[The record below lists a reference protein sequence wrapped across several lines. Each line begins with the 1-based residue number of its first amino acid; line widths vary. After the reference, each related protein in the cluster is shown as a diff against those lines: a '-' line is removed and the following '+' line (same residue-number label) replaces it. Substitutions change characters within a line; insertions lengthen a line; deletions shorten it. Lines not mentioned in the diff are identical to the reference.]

1 MNKDSRE
8 SVGRFALVTDF
19 GHDGPYLGQVHA
31 VLMAHAAHVPIID
44 LLSNAPLFNP
54 RASAYLISA
63 LSDYVPDGTLFLA
76 IVDPGVGGERAG
88 IIVET
93 DRHLFIGPDNG
104 LLSQVAHHSSGCKAW
119 MIDWRSPQV
128 SASFHGRDIFAP
140 IAAKLANDEAFH
152 RVPISVDSI
161 VGSDWPV
168 DLYECIY
175 VDHYGNIY
183 TGIKGDKIGRDAVIK
198 IGANKICFAN
208 TFSDVPPGKLFWYV
222 NSCGLIEVAANLD
235 RASEVLNMRVGD
247 VLMVEPRKV

>member
-1 MNKDSRE
+1 MNKDGRK

-44 LLSNAPLFNP
+44 LFSNAPLFNP

-63 LSDYVPDGTLFLA
+63 LSDCVSDDTLFLA
-76 IVDPGVGGERAG
+76 VVDPGVGGERAG

-104 LLSQVAHHSSGCKAW
+104 LLSQVVHHSSGCKAW
-119 MIDWRSPQV
+119 KIDWSPPQV
-128 SASFHGRDIFAP
+128 SSSFHGRDIFAP

-152 RVPISVDSI
+152 RVPISVDSML
-161 VGSDWPV
+161 GFDWPV

-183 TGIKGDKIGRDAVIK
+183 TGIKGGKIERDAVIC
-198 IGANKICFAN
+198 IGINRISFAN
-208 TFSDVPPGKLFWYV
+208 TFSDVSPGELFWYV
-222 NSCGLIEVAANLD
+222 NSCGLIEVAANLAQ
-235 RASEVLNMRVGD
+235 ASKILDIKVGD
-247 VLMVEPRKV
+247 PLTVE